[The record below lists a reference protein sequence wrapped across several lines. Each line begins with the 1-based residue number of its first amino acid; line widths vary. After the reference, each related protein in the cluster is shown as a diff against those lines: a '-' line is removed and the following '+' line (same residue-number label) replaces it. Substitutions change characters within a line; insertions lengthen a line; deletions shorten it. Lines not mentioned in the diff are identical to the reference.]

1 MHLDFIKTPFTNNPS
16 MQKYS
21 GDLINKLPRTKYIE
35 EKTNQ
40 ISLRESDLCGETELF
55 QKLQLL
61 DKISTLLD
69 MQKFKTIKDLS
80 TEIEEDIAVMHKGRL
95 EAISFCFPS
104 GWIPT
109 EALGQDFAFLHEPV
123 ADNDLLIKSSQKLS
137 KYMCN
142 YTIQRWVWNVTTIE
156 ELSNHPTT
164 NRPELKS
171 FDDLYFRLETQIS
184 APVDEDTSLF
194 LVLVEVFPL
203 NEVWNISILKSIN
216 SMSESVLEY
225 KNLIEIKKYLNSL
238 KFY

>member
-1 MHLDFIKTPFTNNPS
+1 

-21 GDLINKLPRTKYIE
+21 GDLTNKLPRPKYIE
-35 EKTNQ
+35 EKINQ

-61 DKISTLLD
+61 DKVSTLLE
-69 MQKFKTIKDLS
+69 MEKFKTIKDLS
-80 TEIEEDIAVMHKGRL
+80 TGIEEDIAVMHKGRL

-104 GWIPT
+104 GWTPT

-123 ADNDLLIKSSQKLS
+123 ADNHLLIKSSQKLS

-142 YTIQRWVWNVTTIE
+142 HTIQRWVWNVTTIE
-156 ELSNHPTT
+156 DLSNHPTT
-164 NRPELKS
+164 NRPELTN
-171 FDDLYFRLETQIS
+171 FDNLYFRIETQIS

-203 NEVWNISILKSIN
+203 NEVWNSSILKSIN
-216 SMSESVLEY
+216 SMTESVLEY

-238 KFY
+238 KF

>member
-1 MHLDFIKTPFTNNPS
+1 

-21 GDLINKLPRTKYIE
+21 GDLINKLPRPKYIK
-35 EKTNQ
+35 EKINQ
-40 ISLRESDLCGETELF
+40 ISLRESELCGETELF

-61 DKISTLLD
+61 DKVSNILE
-69 MQKFKTIKDLS
+69 MEKFKTIKDLS
-80 TEIEEDIAVMHKGRL
+80 TEIEEDIAVMHRGKL

-109 EALGQDFAFLHEPV
+109 EALGQDFAFLHKPV
-123 ADNDLLIKSSQKLS
+123 ADNDLLVKSSQKLS

-142 YTIQRWVWNVTTIE
+142 HTIQRWVWNVTTVKD
-156 ELSNHPTT
+156 LSNHPTI
-164 NRPELKS
+164 NRPELTS
-171 FDDLYFRLETQIS
+171 FNDLYFRLETQIS
-184 APVDEDTSLF
+184 APIDENSSLF

-203 NEVWNISILKSIN
+203 NEVWNSSILKSIN

-238 KFY
+238 KF